1 MNPNAP
7 KVGRPSSFTQ
17 QLADEICERIALG
30 ETLRSICLD
39 NHIPDRITVLRW
51 LKKHNDFRNQYTQAR
66 LDQAD
71 TFAEEIIDIGRTA
84 GDAQLG
90 RLQMDALK
98 WASSKIA
105 PKKYGEKVE
114 HEVNGSQ
121 KLNLTF
127 TIGGRDDTVDGD
139 FTLMDS
145 KPVPALESPE
155 NDHAEP

>member
-7 KVGRPSSFTQ
+7 KMGRPSLYSP
-17 QLADEICERIALG
+17 QLIDEICERIALG

-39 NHIPDRITVLRW
+39 NHMPARIQILRW
-51 LKKHNDFRNQYTQAR
+51 LKKYPDFRSQYAQAR

-105 PKKYGEKVE
+105 PKKYGDKVE
-114 HEVNGSQ
+114 HEVNGTQ

-139 FTLMDS
+139 FTLVDS
-145 KPVPALESPE
+145 KPVPALASPE
-155 NDHAEP
+155 NDHAQP

>member
-1 MNPNAP
+1 MSTNSP
-7 KVGRPSSFTQ
+7 KMGRPSLYSQ
-17 QLADEICERIALG
+17 QLVDEICERIALG

-51 LKKHNDFRNQYTQAR
+51 LKKYPDFRNQYAQAR
-66 LDQAD
+66 EDQAD

-105 PKKYGEKVE
+105 PKKYGDKVE
-114 HEVNGSQ
+114 HEVNSTQ

-127 TIGGRDDTVDGD
+127 TIGGRDDAVDTD
-139 FTLMDS
+139 FTLIDS
-145 KPVPALESPE
+145 QPVPALKSPDI
-155 NDHAEP
+155 DHAQS

>member
-1 MNPNAP
+1 MNPNGT
-7 KVGRPSSFTQ
+7 KMGRPSLFSQ
-17 QLADEICERIALG
+17 PLVDEICERISLG
-30 ETLRSICLD
+30 ETLRSLCLD
-39 NHIPDRITVLRW
+39 NHMPDRITVLRW
-51 LKKHNDFRNQYTQAR
+51 LKKYPEFRNQYTQAR

-105 PKKYGEKVE
+105 PKKYGDKVE
-114 HEVNGSQ
+114 HEVTGSS

-127 TIGGRDDTVDGD
+127 TIGGRDDAVDSE
-139 FTLMDS
+139 FTLVDS
-145 KPVPALESPE
+145 QPVPALEDP
-155 NDHAEP
+155 A

>member
-1 MNPNAP
+1 MNPNGT
-7 KVGRPSSFTQ
+7 KMGRPSLFSQ
-17 QLADEICERIALG
+17 PLVDEICERISLG
-30 ETLRSICLD
+30 ETLRSLCLD
-39 NHIPDRITVLRW
+39 NHMPDRITVLRW
-51 LKKHNDFRNQYTQAR
+51 LKKYPEFRNQYTQAR

-105 PKKYGEKVE
+105 PKKYGDKVE
-114 HEVNGSQ
+114 HEVNSTS

-127 TIGGRDDTVDGD
+127 TIGGRDEAVDTD
-139 FTLMDS
+139 FTLVDS
-145 KPVPALESPE
+145 QPVPALE
-155 NDHAEP
+155 DHAEP

>member
-1 MNPNAP
+1 MPA
-7 KVGRPSSFTQ
+7 
-17 QLADEICERIALG
+17 RIQ
-30 ETLRSICLD
+30 I
-39 NHIPDRITVLRW
+39 LRW
-51 LKKHNDFRNQYTQAR
+51 LKKYPEFRAQYTQAR

-105 PKKYGEKVE
+105 PKKYGDRVE
-114 HEVNGSQ
+114 HEVNGTQ

-127 TIGGRDDTVDGD
+127 TIGGREDAVDGD
-139 FTLMDS
+139 FTLVDS
-145 KPVPALESPE
+145 QPVPALQSRE
-155 NDHAEP
+155 NDHA